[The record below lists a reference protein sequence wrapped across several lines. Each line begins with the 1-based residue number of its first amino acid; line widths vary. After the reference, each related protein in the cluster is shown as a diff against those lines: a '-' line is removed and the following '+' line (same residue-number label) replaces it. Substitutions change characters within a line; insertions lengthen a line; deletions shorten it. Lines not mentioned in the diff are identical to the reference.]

1 MSNLTNEELVQM
13 FNNAWKT
20 YAECRGNHKSVMNKQ
35 LALEYQEELKLRG
48 IEIKQTRGATCQRTF
63 FKPK

>member
-48 IEIKQTRGATCQRTF
+48 IEIERNLQEGVYNGKGSY
-63 FKPK
+63 

>member
-20 YAECRGNHKSVMNKQ
+20 YAECRGNHK
-35 LALEYQEELKLRG
+35 ELKLRG
-48 IEIKQTRGATCQRTF
+48 IEIERNLQEGVYNGKGSY
-63 FKPK
+63 